1 MTFFHKLIISNKFLR
16 YTPIWW
22 WYRLISHRGFRFDDY
37 HVWTEFWYSI
47 NQGYVDMEYKW
58 EFEKFWGKGSYPPER
73 IVVSKEAYDELVERL
88 NQPSDPKVIERL
100 KEIMSKKAPW
110 EQ

>member
-1 MTFFHKLIISNKFLR
+1 MRLAEEPEKIIL
-16 YTPIWW
+16 
-22 WYRLISHRGFRFDDY
+22 
-37 HVWTEFWYSI
+37 
-47 NQGYVDMEYKW
+47 
-58 EFEKFWGKGSYPPER
+58 
-73 IVVSKEAYDELVERL
+73 SKESFNALVERL